1 MMMKIVGNYDD
12 SIYFLKFNDFFISN
26 DKELFYISKDF
37 GKRIPFL
44 KKESNNY
51 SIVKINDTLLSI
63 NNYGSRNIFIIV
75 PNTLEISEFD
85 GNLTGIPYH
94 LSEKYLL
101 LKLNDSYGICSR
113 NLPFNLLWSKPKKFD
128 TILFSNEKF
137 LFNHNFENKFQ
148 INCISLTDGSDLW
161 SRDFTGTYWY
171 DDSVHGLTNSILLS
185 TYNTVSEEI
194 CLLSI
199 SNLGIVALE
208 AATGKLMW
216 ENTKQRFFGIEKFKV
231 FKDKFYQ
238 FVCNNDEFN
247 EFYIRVGD
255 IFTGKELQFKRIKDI
270 VADIDRQKNCVFA
283 GKNERFTITEKY
295 VIFDDAEFL
304 FILDRDSLELID
316 SIKIPFKK
324 GVYYGPRQAPQYQD
338 GYIFH
343 LTYGS
348 KIGSNNLY
356 VFKIED

>member
-1 MMMKIVGNYDD
+1 MKE
-12 SIYFLKFNDFFISN
+12 IYIKENMKFFIFN
-26 DKELFYISKDF
+26 
-37 GKRIPFL
+37 
-44 KKESNNY
+44 KESLYLSQNEKLFLIKDLKVENIIYGSIKSISYTLYKINENFIILNEHNPEKQLIIDNVSGKFIETNGVIY
-51 SIVKINDTLLSI
+51 SII
-63 NNYGSRNIFIIV
+63 NNLPNFIILY
-75 PNTLEISEFD
+75 NENSIALTYREFPFKILWEK
-85 GNLTGIPYH
+85 NLFKVY
-94 LSEKYLL
+94 SFFCD
-101 LKLNDSYGICSR
+101 N
-113 NLPFNLLWSKPKKFD
+113 
-128 TILFSNEKF
+128 KF
-137 LFNHNFENKFQ
+137 LFFHNFENKFQ
-148 INCISLTDGSDLW
+148 INCISLADGSDLW

-171 DDSVHGLTNSILLS
+171 DDSVHGRTNSILLS
-185 TYNTVSEEI
+185 TYNTVSEGV

-199 SNLGIVALE
+199 SNHGIVALE

-216 ENTKQRFFGIEKFKV
+216 EDTKQRFFGIEKFKV

-238 FVCNNDEFN
+238 FVCNKDEFN

-270 VADIDRQKNCVFA
+270 VPDIDRQKNCVFA